1 MAKGPFGNPLS
12 TGIALS
18 GVIDMVTPVRQAQER
33 KRKRQ
38 AEEKAAGDKRAKE
51 LGAIMGKITI
61 DEDKI
66 WWRYHD
72 DARSQYA
79 NTIDKVQQM
88 YSAGDYA
95 GMYKTINDFDS
106 RMANYTQATTLKN
119 KRREELAKGKYY
131 MDSNLE
137 NMAESRDVDNE
148 EYGKLLAES
157 GYGAY
162 GEDRMFSYMPNA
174 EIYDIKDAWEK
185 ELKGDEKVFI
195 KEGEKAVTE
204 VGKTPSGIIVTK
216 DYNPSVITR
225 AQQKIRSDIY
235 RDPYRAARI
244 LEKNGYDVSSLES
257 ITDPTQRTEKTLEM
271 FDDYIMKNRPGVDQQ
286 VLNVRAAK
294 ENKGWTFGGGGAKSP
309 NWEVNKVSNIP
320 VSLTD
325 EVGGSLSGWKV
336 DYIKQ
341 SGVSEIERNIELGK
355 GSYFAEGGSKIQ
367 KVSDA
372 ASGLGKIIKGTPAG
386 VYVRDDKKG
395 GQLWVAYE
403 TNYIPPTDKLMEGF
417 GRYYD
422 PNKKDNNGN
431 TITKEEQK
439 QAFMATRMSEDKDLV
454 SKTTK
459 RVVYVPIKSDSEK
472 IEFRTTMGMS
482 SDEFNKLTDMIGFS
496 SKSGTSS
503 ITARQKSALDAFAN
517 QNRRQPTASE
527 RQQILKKYQ

>member
-1 MAKGPFGNPLS
+1 MAKGGAFGNPLT
-12 TGIALS
+12 TGIALNFE
-18 GVIDMVTPVRQAQER
+18 VDMTPYRQMMQDNLKFAQTQAGER
-33 KRKRQ
+33 KKK
-38 AEEKAAGDKRAKE
+38 EKEFQDILKNIT
-51 LGAIMGKITI
+51 LDTSKIH
-61 DEDKI
+61 E
-66 WWRYHD
+66 RYKD
-72 DARSQYA
+72 NAMSEYA
-79 NTIDKVQQM
+79 
-88 YSAGDYA
+88 S
-95 GMYKTINDFDS
+95 TINDAMAMHKAGDISSMYKRMNKYRSDMNSYVASTQDFNNYKKSKGDKTFRNEAAIAAMDNVEGVSDEQLMKDYQTDVGYSNGLFNFTVIDRPDVIGHGNKVLQGVDKEYVRDDKGEIVATETFGDKGTKLYKTSIKDPENFIKGEAAFLLGSAGGS
-106 RMANYTQATTLKN
+106 RL
-119 KRREELAKGKYY
+119 L
-131 MDSNLE
+131 MD
-137 NMAESRDVDNE
+137 
-148 EYGKLLAES
+148 EYGLTPDQLDEVDPATGRQKIDLAAEDYIRNTFSPKL
-157 GYGAY
+157 Y
-162 GEDRMFSYMPNA
+162 GE
-174 EIYDIKDAWEK
+174 KEK
-185 ELKGDEKVFI
+185 
-195 KEGEKAVTE
+195 
-204 VGKTPSGIIVTK
+204 
-216 DYNPSVITR
+216 
-225 AQQKIRSDIY
+225 
-235 RDPYRAARI
+235 DPYKPSTA
-244 LEKNGYDVSSLES
+244 EY
-257 ITDPTQRTEKTLEM
+257 
-271 FDDYIMKNRPGVDQQ
+271 
-286 VLNVRAAK
+286 
-294 ENKGWTFGGGGAKSP
+294 KGWSFGGGGAKSP

-386 VYVRDDKKG
+386 VYVRDDKEG

-482 SDEFNKLTDMIGFS
+482 SDEFNKLTDMIGVS
-496 SKSGTSS
+496 SSTGTSS

-517 QNRRQPTASE
+517 QKRRQPTASE